1 VLLGHDPM
9 SVPDRRAEVADPATG
24 ERFFVPL
31 DDLLP
36 APPDDEGFD
45 SAA

>member
-1 VLLGHDPM
+1 M

-24 ERFFVPL
+24 ERFSVPL
-31 DDLLP
+31 DELRP
-36 APPDDEGFD
+36 VEPDHEGFD